1 MADRHSEALE
11 AAISALRRKERTT
24 AEMVQWLGR
33 RGYGS
38 DQVQAAVDALNEIGE
53 LDDARF
59 ARAYAEDK
67 RELRGWGAERIG
79 EELTARGVAPELIEA
94 ALEGDTDAAEV
105 ERAERLLAL
114 RDRPIAEEGDRVRAL
129 GFLARRGY
137 GLEVAY
143 EAIRRASRR
152 AA

>member
-11 AAISALRRKERTT
+11 AALSALRRKERTT

-33 RGYGS
+33 RGYGP
-38 DQVQAAVDALNEIGE
+38 DQVQAAIGTLNEIGE

-79 EELTARGVAPELIEA
+79 EGLAARGVAPELIEA
-94 ALEGDTDAAEV
+94 ALEVDTVAAEV
-105 ERAERLLAL
+105 ERAEKLLAR
-114 RDRPIAEEGDRVRAL
+114 RDQPIEEEGDRARAL

-137 GLEVAY
+137 GVEVAY